1 MQTTNL
7 YLFIAILVSAACTGV
22 LIPIIISFCKKYGFY
37 DQPQQRK
44 VHHQAIPR
52 LGGLSFLPA
61 TAVGTVVAMLIFID
75 QTQFQIDFSFSAVWM
90 VLGSVLIYIIG
101 LLDDLLDLPATTK
114 FLVLLG
120 CSLLLPFCSLMITN
134 VHGLFGVNEMSLWQ
148 GFPITVLVILTIVN
162 ALNLIDGIDGLA
174 SGIAIICLVA
184 YIIVFKD
191 LRSPFFMIVSAAL
204 LGSVAMFFFFNV
216 FGRECGAK
224 IFMGD
229 AGSLILGYILA
240 YLAIKTIL
248 VSEQNIYFMGNPLLI
263 PYSLFIVPVFD
274 LVRVFFTRLLCG
286 QPIFKADKRHIHHV
300 LMNYRFSMH
309 ATLIAI
315 LLLVLFFLLVNIAFD
330 KWGINLTYIFF
341 IDVALFTTFFL
352 ILRALQQWRNYKGQ
366 EKGSY

>member
-1 MQTTNL
+1 MQSASL
-7 YLFIAILVSAACTGV
+7 YILISFFISAACTGV
-22 LIPIIISFCKKYGFY
+22 LIPIIISFCRKYGFY

-52 LGGLSFLPA
+52 LGGLAFLPA
-61 TAVGTVVAMLIFID
+61 TAVGTVVAALIYFD
-75 QTQFQIDFSFSAVWM
+75 QVQRQPDFTFSAVWM
-90 VLGSVLIYIIG
+90 VLGSVVIYLIG

-120 CSLLLPFCSLMITN
+120 CSLLLPFCSLMIGN
-134 VHGLFGVNEMSLWQ
+134 VHGLFGFFELPMWQ
-148 GFPITVLVILTIVN
+148 SFPITVLVILTIVN

-174 SGIAIICLVA
+174 SGISIICLVT

-191 LRSPFFMIVSAAL
+191 LRSPFFMIISASL

-216 FGRECGAK
+216 FGRECGLK

-229 AGSLILGYILA
+229 AGSLILGYILS

-248 VSEQNIYFMGNPLLI
+248 VSEHDVYFLGNPLLI

-300 LMNYRFSMH
+300 LMNYGFSMH
-309 ATLIAI
+309 AALIAI
-315 LLLVLFFLLVNIAFD
+315 LLLMLFFLLVNIAFD
-330 KWGINLTYIFF
+330 KWGIELTYIFF
-341 IDVALFTTFFL
+341 IDVVLFATFFL
-352 ILRALQQWRNYKGQ
+352 IFRGLQLWRNRKMKLA
-366 EKGSY
+366 E